1 MDIGYKYLCV
11 FSKLLA
17 FVKKM
22 YTQHNTWG
30 CFSANT
36 ASIIDTSHEN
46 LYALLL
52 LRRYGVNTSGLCSCY
67 QSIIKSFIGYV
78 CSAWY
83 PAISLSKASVDY
95 CFFFCWRLVNT
106 YYGEL
111 HFRSIQSL
119 PIVIFPNNLIFSCT
133 GYYFKTTRLGV
144 TWTVADYNVLT
155 SHHQSK

>member
-52 LRRYGVNTSGLCSCY
+52 RRYGVNTSGLCSCY

-83 PAISLSKASVDY
+83 PAISLSKASVD
-95 CFFFCWRLVNT
+95 FFFCWRLVNT

-111 HFRSIQSL
+111 HFRSIQLL

-144 TWTVADYNVLT
+144 TGNLNRSWLYVLT
-155 SHHQSK
+155 THHRSK